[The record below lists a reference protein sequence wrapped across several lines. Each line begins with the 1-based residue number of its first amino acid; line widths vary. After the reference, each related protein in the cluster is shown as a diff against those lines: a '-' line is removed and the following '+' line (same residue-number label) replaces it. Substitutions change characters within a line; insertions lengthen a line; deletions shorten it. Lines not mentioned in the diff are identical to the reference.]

1 MPTNLEN
8 SAVATEL
15 EEDIYHSKDCM
26 HVLSCLGHVRLC
38 RIPWTV
44 ACQAPLSMGFSKQ
57 EYWSGLPF
65 PSSGDLQ
72 SQGLNPCLLCLL
84 HWQAGYLPLVSPLT
98 SGVSVF
104 KFHAA
109 VIICSDFGAQEIKS
123 VTNSTFSLFICHE
136 IKGLDAMILVSWML
150 NVKPAFSL
158 SFFTLIKRLFS
169 SSSLSA
175 IRMVSSAYLR
185 FLIFLPAI
193 LIPVYDSSS
202 PEFCMMYSA

>member
-1 MPTNLEN
+1 MFHFPPALTFQSHSSLQKIKQAGDSYLSFSRSEN
-8 SAVATEL
+8 RGGREKIELWHVTPKPGVWVSECCVLIRAWLFAT
-15 EEDIYHSKDCM
+15 
-26 HVLSCLGHVRLC
+26 
-38 RIPWTV
+38 PWTV
-44 ACQAPLSMGFSKQ
+44 AHQTPLFMGLSRQ

-136 IKGLDAMILVSWML
+136 VIELDVMNLV
-150 NVKPAFSL
+150 
-158 SFFTLIKRLFS
+158 
-169 SSSLSA
+169 
-175 IRMVSSAYLR
+175 
-185 FLIFLPAI
+185 FLM
-193 LIPVYDSSS
+193 S
-202 PEFCMMYSA
+202 